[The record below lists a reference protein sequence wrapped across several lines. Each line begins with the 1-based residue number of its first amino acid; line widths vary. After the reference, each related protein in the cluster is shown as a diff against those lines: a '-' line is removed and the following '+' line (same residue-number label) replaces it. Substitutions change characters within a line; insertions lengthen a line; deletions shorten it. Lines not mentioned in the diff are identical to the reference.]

1 MFSRL
6 NQSVL
11 RSGLWMLLVIA
22 SIPAF
27 AGQKVMDTIAE
38 RLLSQGKYRIVS
50 DRIGRLLKEGG
61 GNTGNDLSLYYYT
74 MLSMAQLRLNN
85 FDSAKICARQAL
97 KLSATSK
104 DSALIS
110 DSWKMMAFACNSSG
124 ALDSAALFTR
134 KLLNYSGR
142 SGDKRQ
148 YRSALNSMATILI
161 QSKRPAEAL
170 PFYREATVITEQLG
184 DTANFVRSYYNL
196 GGCLLTLKRYD
207 TAQVILDKAENL
219 AEQRKQPELLM
230 LILGERS
237 ECFIAM
243 GRKEEWKKY
252 QLKAYKIARQLGNNL
267 FMALCN
273 SSLAQAALAD
283 NDLKS
288 ALEYGARADSLLRIE
303 PYPDVQKRVDSTM
316 YLSCKKLGNFEAS
329 LSWHESFVRRKE
341 QMMNDNQASQL
352 NQMMVEYRVKEKNL
366 TIEKQELDIRS
377 KKRQLQ
383 LLVLLLV
390 ITTLYIIGQ
399 ISYSLSKRKFRE
411 ALYRK
416 EKYLDQQINEMKHYK
431 DALLKGKDGLSEQD
445 AMEHRVAHGDEP
457 AIVNSE
463 LFDGLYLRIMDV
475 LSKQKLYLDPE
486 LSMKTLI
493 NQLGTNKTYLYQAIN
508 RNSSENFRGLI
519 NRYRVN
525 EAKRIIEEGVAA
537 SSVFDTT
544 EVYLKSGFNSAASYF
559 RAFKLTTGLTP
570 KEYAN
575 EFRKHSRKQLPDN
588 SETSETGNDN
598 M

>member
-97 KLSATSK
+97 KLSSTSK

-110 DSWKMMAFACNSSG
+110 DSWKMMAFAFNNSG
-124 ALDSAALFTR
+124 VLDSAAWFTR
-134 KLLNYSGR
+134 KLLSYSDR

-148 YRSALNSMATILI
+148 YRSALNSMATILV

-170 PFYREATVITEQLG
+170 PFYREATVITESLG
-184 DTANFVRSYYNL
+184 DSSNFVRSYYNL
-196 GGCLLTLKRYD
+196 GGCLLTLKKYD
-207 TAQVILDKAENL
+207 SAQIILDKAEKL
-219 AEQRKQPELLM
+219 AELRKQPELLM
-230 LILGERS
+230 LILGARS

-243 GRKEEWKKY
+243 GLKEEWKTY
-252 QLKAYKIARQLGNNL
+252 QLKAYKIAGQLGNNL

-283 NDLKS
+283 NEPKNALK
-288 ALEYGARADSLLRIE
+288 YGARADSLLRIE

-316 YLSCKKLGNFEAS
+316 YLASKKLGNFEAS

-341 QMMNDNQASQL
+341 QMMNDHQASQL
-352 NQMMVEYRVKEKNL
+352 NRMMVEYRVKEKNL

-377 KKRQLQ
+377 KKRQLH
-383 LLVLLLV
+383 LLFLLLV
-390 ITTLYIIGQ
+390 ITTLFIVGM
-399 ISYSLSKRKFRE
+399 ISYILSRRRFRE

-416 EKYLDQQINEMKHYK
+416 EKHLDREIMETRFWMEWRHQKETEIQDEAQQTPDDSEVANENPVYSSQVSLFTELR
-431 DALLKGKDGLSEQD
+431 D
-445 AMEHRVAHGDEP
+445 
-457 AIVNSE
+457 
-463 LFDGLYLRIMDV
+463 LFDR
-475 LSKQKLYLDPE
+475 QKLYLDPE
-486 LSMKTLI
+486 LSIKSVVKLI
-493 NQLGTNKTYLYQAIN
+493 GTNQKYLYQAI
-508 RNSSENFRGLI
+508 SENSDTNFRSFV
-519 NRYRVN
+519 NRYRVD
-525 EAKRIIEEGVAA
+525 EAKRIIEQKIQSNEVLNLSELYIAA
-537 SSVFDTT
+537 
-544 EVYLKSGFNSAASYF
+544 GFNSSGSFY
-559 RAFKLTTGLTP
+559 RVFKSVTGLAP
-570 KEYAN
+570 KDYAA
-575 EFRKHSRKQLPDN
+575 EIR
-588 SETSETGNDN
+588 NDN
-598 M
+598 RRAMNF